1 MRVYILR
8 YYDWDCEQGETLEVF
23 SSLTNMLSY
32 VVSEYE
38 GRVDIEKVQ
47 SIAQAIAQDKFY
59 ISVDEDDYGK
69 CLLVERKEVI

>member
-8 YYDWDCEQGETLEVF
+8 YYDWDCEQGETLGVF
-23 SSLTNMLSY
+23 SSLTGMLSY

-38 GRVDIEKVQ
+38 GRVDIKKVR
-47 SIAQAIAQDKFY
+47 SIERDKFY

>member
-8 YYDWDCEQGETLEVF
+8 YYDWDCEQGDTLEVF
-23 SSLTNMLSY
+23 SSLTNMFSY
-32 VVSEYE
+32 LVSEYE
-38 GRVDIEKVQ
+38 GRVDIEKVH
-47 SIAQAIAQDKFY
+47 SIAQDKFY

>member
-23 SSLTNMLSY
+23 SSLTNMFSY
-32 VVSEYE
+32 LVSEYE
-38 GRVDIEKVQ
+38 GRADIEKVQ
-47 SIAQAIAQDKFY
+47 SIAQDKFY

>member
-8 YYDWDCEQGETLEVF
+8 YYDWDCEQGETLGVF

-38 GRVDIEKVQ
+38 GRADIEKVQ
-47 SIAQAIAQDKFY
+47 SIAQDKFY

-69 CLLVERKEVI
+69 CLLVERKELI

>member
-23 SSLTNMLSY
+23 SSLTNMFSY
-32 VVSEYE
+32 LVSEYE

-47 SIAQAIAQDKFY
+47 SIAQDKFY

-69 CLLVERKEVI
+69 CLLVERKELI

>member
-8 YYDWDCEQGETLEVF
+8 YYDCDCEQGETLGVF
-23 SSLTNMLSY
+23 SSLTKMFSY

-38 GRVDIEKVQ
+38 GRVDIEKVR
-47 SIAQAIAQDKFY
+47 SIDRDKFC

-69 CLLVERKEVI
+69 CLLVERKGVI